1 LRDDGRRFMEREGRG
16 YLFENIDAVIFDMDG
31 VVTSSARAHAA
42 AWKKM
47 FDEYLKE
54 RSRRTQERY
63 VPFDDHRDYLRYIDG
78 KPRYEGVQSFLESR
92 GISLD
97 FGNTDDPPGKET
109 VCGLGNLKN
118 QYFRKHLQEYG
129 AEPYQSTVDF
139 VRFLKGRGIRVA
151 VISASRNARAV
162 MEAAGVQGLFE
173 EAVDGVDSA
182 RLGLRGKPAPD
193 IFLEAARR
201 LKVSPDRTAIVE
213 DALAGVKAGKE
224 GSFALVIGIDR
235 GGQGE
240 EMKKEGADIVVTDLS
255 DLHRETE
262 MGGSRSAGLP
272 SALAESGE
280 IIRTLLK
287 GDPAVFLD
295 YDGTLTPIVQK
306 PAQAVLSERVRQV
319 IKRLV
324 RHWPV
329 AVISGR
335 ALQDVREKVGLDSV
349 IYAGSHGFSIQRPGT
364 ASEDRMWQRFLPVFD
379 KVYADLEKALQGF
392 AGVHLEFKPYD
403 IALHYR
409 GADER
414 DVPQIERRFDEVAG
428 KYPELK
434 KTAGKKIFELRPNV
448 DWDKGRAVLHLVEGL
463 QGPGRRVVPL
473 YIGDDVTDEDAFRSV
488 AKRGIGILVS
498 DEDRLTRA
506 RYTLNDPEETARF
519 LEVLAETAEREN
531 PRDVWTLVYQG
542 FDPSREMLR
551 EALCTTGNGYFATR
565 GAAPESA
572 ADEIH
577 YPGTY
582 VAGLYNR
589 LQSTV
594 AGRTIENES
603 MVNVP
608 NWLELTF
615 CIDDGDWFDL
625 GSVELLEYRQELDM
639 RRGVLSRIV
648 RFKDGQGRHTR
659 LTQRRFVHIRLP
671 HLAGLETVIV
681 PEDFSGLV
689 RVRSAIDGRVENSLV
704 KRYRQLNNRHL
715 IPLENG
721 VSEDG
726 IIWLEVQTN
735 RSNIRIAEAVRNRA
749 FLNDCVIH
757 GGARTLAEP
766 GYIGQEFT
774 IGIRAGEAVRIE
786 KTAAIYHS
794 RDRAIFEARAE
805 AVDAVR
811 HAAGFAELLEGHVLG
826 WDHLWNLW
834 GIDIET
840 ERRRMAQI
848 LNLHIFHLLQTVS
861 PNTTDLD
868 AGVPPR
874 GLHGEAYRG
883 LIMWDELFIF
893 PLLNLRMPEIT
904 RSLLRYRYR
913 RLPRAIR
920 SAREEGYEGA
930 MFPWQSG
937 SNGREEAQLLH
948 LNPESGRWIPDNSH
962 LQRHISIAVA
972 YNVWQYYQVTGD
984 IDFMA
989 FYGAEMMF
997 AVARFWASKARYN
1010 RSLDRY
1016 EICGVMG
1023 PDEFHDAYPDAGEPG
1038 IHNNAF
1044 TNIMV
1049 SWLLCRS
1056 LEMMDILPADR
1067 RKILVE
1073 HMSLKREELE
1083 HWDEIS
1089 RKMRLVF
1096 HGDRIIS
1103 QFEGYGELREFD
1115 WEGYRRKYGDI
1126 HRLDRILEAEGDTPN
1141 RYKVS
1146 KQADLLMAFYLL
1158 SAEELGALFNR
1169 LGYPFDRETIP
1180 RNIQYYLKRTA
1191 HGSTL
1196 SRVVHS
1202 WVLSRSRRDTSWD
1215 LFQEALKSDISDIQ
1229 GGTTHE
1235 GIHLGAMAG
1244 TVDIIQRSY
1253 TGLETS
1259 RDILRFNPSLPQ
1271 GLKSARF
1278 TMKYRQHRLTV
1289 NITKSLL
1296 QIKSEPLDTAP
1307 IRIGFREREFELKA
1321 GSILEFDLN
1330 ESGRP

>member
-1 LRDDGRRFMEREGRG
+1 MKREDRG
-16 YLFENIDAVIFDMDG
+16 ALFEHIDAVVFDMDG
-31 VVTSSARAHAA
+31 VVTSSAHAHAA
-42 AWKKM
+42 SWKRM
-47 FDEYLKE
+47 FDEYLKK
-54 RSRRTQERY
+54 RSRRSREKHE
-63 VPFDDHRDYLRYIDG
+63 PFDIRRDYLRYIDG
-78 KPRYEGVQSFLESR
+78 KPRYEGAQSFLESR

-97 FGNTDDPPGKET
+97 FGNPDDHSGKET

-118 QYFRKHLQEYG
+118 RYFREHLEKYG
-129 AEPYQSTVDF
+129 AEPYPSTVDF
-139 VRFLKGRGIRVA
+139 VQYLKGRGIRA
-151 VISASRNARAV
+151 ALISASRNARAV
-162 MEAAGVQGLFE
+162 MEAAGVQHLFD
-173 EAVDGVDSA
+173 EAVDGIDSA
-182 RLGLRGKPAPD
+182 RLGLEGKPAPD
-193 IFLEAARR
+193 IFLEAAKR
-201 LKVSPDRTAIVE
+201 LNVRPERAAIVE
-213 DALAGVKAGKE
+213 DALAGVQAGKE
-224 GSFALVIGIDR
+224 GNFALVIGIDR

-240 EMKKEGADIVVTDLS
+240 EMKKLGADIVVTDLT
-255 DLHRETE
+255 DLTDLC
-262 MGGSRSAGLP
+262 GGTNAGGAQAAGLP
-272 SALAESGE
+272 SALAKSDEIASALQEGE
-280 IIRTLLK
+280 
-287 GDPAVFLD
+287 PAVFLD
-295 YDGTLTPIVQK
+295 YDGTLTPIVQE
-306 PAQAVLSERVRQV
+306 PAQAVLTERVRGI
-319 IKRLV
+319 IKRLAG
-324 RHWPV
+324 HWTV

-335 ALQDVREKVGLDSV
+335 ALPDVREKVGLDTI
-349 IYAGSHGFSIQRPGT
+349 IYAGSHGFSIQRPGA

-379 KVYADLEKALQGF
+379 RAQADLERALQKF
-392 AGVHLEFKPYD
+392 RGVRLEFKPYD

-409 GADER
+409 GADESE
-414 DVPQIERRFDEVAG
+414 VPEIERRFDEVAG
-428 KYPELK
+428 KFPELK
-434 KTAGKKIFELRPNV
+434 KTTGKKIFELRPNA
-448 DWDKGRAVLHLVEGL
+448 DWDKGRAVLYLAEGL
-463 QGPGRRVVPL
+463 QRPGRRVVPL
-473 YIGDDVTDEDAFRSV
+473 YIGDDITDEDAFRAV
-488 AKRGIGILVS
+488 AGKGIGILVS
-498 DEDRLTRA
+498 DEDRQTRA

-519 LEVLAETAEREN
+519 LEGLARTAEREH
-531 PRDVWTLVYQG
+531 PRDVWTLVHEGY
-542 FDPSREMLR
+542 DPSREKLR
-551 EALCTTGNGYFATR
+551 EALCATGNGYFATR

-589 LQSTV
+589 LESSV

-608 NWLELTF
+608 NWLALTF
-615 CIDDGDWFDL
+615 RIEDGDWFDL
-625 GSVELLEYRQELDM
+625 GSVDLLEYRQELDM
-639 RRGVLSRIV
+639 RRGVLSRAL
-648 RFKDGQGRHTR
+648 RFRDGQGRNTR
-659 LTQRRFVHIRLP
+659 LTQRRFVHICLP
-671 HLAGLETVIV
+671 HLAGLETTIV
-681 PEDFSGLV
+681 PEDFSGTI
-689 RVRSAIDGRVENSLV
+689 RVQSAIDGRVENTLV
-704 KRYRQLNNRHL
+704 NRYRQLNSHHL
-715 IPLENG
+715 VPLGNG
-721 VSEDG
+721 VSQDG
-726 IIWLEVQTN
+726 IMWLEVQTS
-735 RSNIRIAEAVRNRA
+735 RSGIRITEAVRNRV
-749 FLNDCVIH
+749 FLDGRIVR
-757 GGARTLAEP
+757 GDVRTLAEP
-766 GYIGQEFT
+766 GYIGQEFA
-774 IGIRAGEAVRIE
+774 IGVRAGEAVRIE

-794 RDRAIFEARAE
+794 GDRAMFEPCAE
-805 AVDAVR
+805 AEDAVR
-811 HAAGFAELLEGHVLG
+811 HAAGFADLLQDHVLG
-826 WDHLWNLW
+826 WDHLWDLW
-834 GIDIET
+834 GIGVET
-840 ERRRMAQI
+840 QHLRMAQI

-861 PNTTDLD
+861 PNTADLD

-913 RLPRAIR
+913 RLPRAR
-920 SAREEGYEGA
+920 RGAREEGHEGA

-937 SNGREEAQLLH
+937 SNGREEAQVLH
-948 LNPESGRWIPDNSH
+948 LNPESGRWIPDSSH
-962 LQRHISIAVA
+962 LERHISIAVA
-972 YNVWQYYQVTGD
+972 YNAWQYYQVTGD

-989 FYGAEMMF
+989 FYGAEMIF
-997 AVARFWASKARYN
+997 DVARFWASMARYD

-1023 PDEFHDAYPDAGEPG
+1023 PDEFHDAYPDADEPG
-1038 IHNNAF
+1038 IHNNAY

-1049 SWLLCRS
+1049 SWLMCRS
-1056 LEMMDILPADR
+1056 LEMMDILPEDR
-1067 RKILVE
+1067 RKVLVE
-1073 HMSLKREELE
+1073 QMSIKREELGR
-1083 HWDEIS
+1083 WDDIS
-1089 RKMRLVF
+1089 RKMRIAF
-1096 HGDRIIS
+1096 HEDGIIS

-1115 WEGYRRKYGDI
+1115 WEGYRRRYGDI

-1271 GLKSARF
+1271 GLKSARI